1 MVEDK
6 ALGGCRLGLLRRSG
20 YSVCVCVCVCVRRVE
35 AGRRGFDGNGN
46 GVHMESGERM
56 F

>member
-1 MVEDK
+1 MPAGFAEEVWI
-6 ALGGCRLGLLRRSG
+6 L
-20 YSVCVCVCVCVRRVE
+20 CVCVCVRRVE